1 MPVARFPEMPAAA
14 EKPVEPKSS
23 IAAAWETAFGVVR
36 PRNDLMSAVRSAN
49 STPATT
55 WDAAFKVHTPVARF
69 PEMPAAAEKPV
80 KPEATITADWET
92 AFGVARPRNDLM
104 HAAQSA
110 NLTPATTWDAAFK
123 VHMPVARF
131 PEMPAVEK
139 PVKSEASIAAAWETA
154 FGVAR
159 PRNDLMH
166 AVQSANSTP
175 ATTWDAAFKVHM
187 PVARFPEMPAV
198 EKPVKS
204 EASIAAA

>member
-1 MPVARFPEMPAAA
+1 MH
-14 EKPVEPKSS
+14 
-23 IAAAWETAFGVVR
+23 
-36 PRNDLMSAVRSAN
+36 AVQSAN
-49 STPATT
+49 STPTT
-55 WDAAFKVHTPVARF
+55 WDAAFKVHEPVARF
-69 PEMPAAAEKPV
+69 PEMQAAEKAIET
-80 KPEATITADWET
+80 KASIAAKWET

-104 HAAQSA
+104 HAVQSA
-110 NLTPATTWDAAFK
+110 NSTPTTTWDAAFK
-123 VHMPVARF
+123 VHEPVARF

-187 PVARFPEMPAV
+187 PVARFPE
-198 EKPVKS
+198 
-204 EASIAAA
+204 

>member
-1 MPVARFPEMPAAA
+1 MH
-14 EKPVEPKSS
+14 
-23 IAAAWETAFGVVR
+23 
-36 PRNDLMSAVRSAN
+36 AVQSAN

-55 WDAAFKVHTPVARF
+55 WDAAFKVHMPVARF
-69 PEMPAAAEKPV
+69 PEMPAVEKPV
-80 KPEATITADWET
+80 KSEASIAAAWQT
-92 AFGVARPRNDLM
+92 AFGVARPRNGLM
-104 HAAQSA
+104 HAVQSA
-110 NLTPATTWDAAFK
+110 NSTPATTWDAAFK

-175 ATTWDAAFKVHM
+175 ATTWDAA
-187 PVARFPEMPAV
+187 
-198 EKPVKS
+198 
-204 EASIAAA
+204 AAAAARARTRTRARARTRTRTGRPGMAAGRQR